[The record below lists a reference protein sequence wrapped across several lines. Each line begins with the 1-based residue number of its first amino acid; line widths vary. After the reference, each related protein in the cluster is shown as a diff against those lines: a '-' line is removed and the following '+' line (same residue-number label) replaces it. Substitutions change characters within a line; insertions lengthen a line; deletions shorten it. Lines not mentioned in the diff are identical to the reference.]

1 MLIDCDGLREI
12 RNWISGICGH
22 SMTRS
27 TTRFDPFLPSLF
39 FSFFFSFIDAPI
51 QRGFSSFSL
60 LLFFYRLDRLK
71 LKVTCSNLTKKIF
84 KRCIFFFFFFLWCN
98 SEEGSNSR
106 ARALKARNWPRR
118 EENDSN
124 SLSYRLSAHQCGF
137 NNIPRWRIHYFII
150 STLFPAQPPMN
161 IIADLLSSLLNNF
174 VEELGK
180 KFTDLAWMNHDKNLE
195 ILELLRGYKFS
206 KKRKKIL

>member
-1 MLIDCDGLREI
+1 MTDCAKFVIEYREFA
-12 RNWISGICGH
+12 G
-22 SMTRS
+22 TRWRVQRRDLTLFCPRS
-27 TTRFDPFLPSLF
+27 FFL
-39 FSFFFSFIDAPI
+39 FFFSFIDAPI

-71 LKVTCSNLTKKIF
+71 LKVTCSNLTEKIF
-84 KRCIFFFFFFLWCN
+84 KRCIFFSFFFCDVIRKKDRIRMLD
-98 SEEGSNSR
+98 SR
-106 ARALKARNWPRR
+106 ARALKWPRR

>member
-1 MLIDCDGLREI
+1 MLD
-12 RNWISGICGH
+12 
-22 SMTRS
+22 
-27 TTRFDPFLPSLF
+27 
-39 FSFFFSFIDAPI
+39 
-51 QRGFSSFSL
+51 
-60 LLFFYRLDRLK
+60 
-71 LKVTCSNLTKKIF
+71 
-84 KRCIFFFFFFLWCN
+84 
-98 SEEGSNSR
+98 SR
-106 ARALKARNWPRR
+106 ARALKWPRR

-180 KFTDLAWMNHDKNLE
+180 KFTDLAWMNDDKNLE